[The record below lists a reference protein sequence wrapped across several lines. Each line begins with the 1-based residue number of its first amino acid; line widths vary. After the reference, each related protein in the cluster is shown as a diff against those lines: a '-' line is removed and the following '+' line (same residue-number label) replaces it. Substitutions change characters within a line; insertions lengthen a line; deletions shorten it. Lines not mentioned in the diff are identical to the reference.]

1 MNADPVTECLALY
14 AIDQFG
20 KKRPQTL
27 VQWAKS
33 LPNKA
38 PLIAW
43 YEGRK

>member
-20 KKRPQTL
+20 KKRPQM
-27 VQWAKS
+27 VQWSKS